1 MIRHRRA
8 LLGVALAG
16 LWALTA
22 VPVALAARKWTLD
35 ASPTS
40 IAVDDPVVVTLTVQN
55 VGGDGGGDEITCVTI
70 DVPADVHD
78 RRRERRLGEGRH
90 VPASHGWIADVNGA
104 RAMFRNPKDHNPL
117 VGLPEAG
124 DQAVFRVSGT
134 ATSGG
139 TQSWSGGAADKPGA
153 SGSAN
158 CGSGDVPQALGLDQ
172 RLVADP
178 GPDADADARA
188 DADPATDAVA
198 DAATHAHRD
207 AVADPRTHA
216 HADAAGRHADAEP
229 HGGADTVADAAPHAD
244 AHPDPGAHG
253 DGPPRLH
260 AVIAAHGDA
269 RRDRVG
275 DARRVPVSGRIRLCV
290 PVRVERALTV
300 GECRSAAHRGDAVA
314 IRTRRGGPGWGAGW
328 QSGRRR

>member
-16 LWALTA
+16 LWALTV

-70 DVPADVHD
+70 DVPATFTISGASVVSVK
-78 RRRERRLGEGRH
+78 G
-90 VPASHGWIADVNGA
+90 VTSPASHGWIADVNGA
-104 RAMFRNPKDHNPL
+104 RATFKNPSDHDPL
-117 VGLPEAG
+117 VGLPVG

-158 CGSGDVPQALGLDQ
+158 CGSGTFPKLSVSINVSSPTPAPTATPTPAPTPTP
-172 RLVADP
+172 RPTPSPTPRPTPTATPTPTPAPTPTPTPPVVTPSPSPTAPPTPSPTPRPTPTIEPTATAHP
-178 GPDADADARA
+178 GSTPSSAPTATPDAPRDARA
-188 DADPATDAVA
+188 SPSPAASV
-198 DAATHAHRD
+198 
-207 AVADPRTHA
+207 V
-216 HADAAGRHADAEP
+216 
-229 HGGADTVADAAPHAD
+229 
-244 AHPDPGAHG
+244 
-253 DGPPRLH
+253 
-260 AVIAAHGDA
+260 
-269 RRDRVG
+269 
-275 DARRVPVSGRIRLCV
+275 CV
-290 PVRVERALTV
+290 PVRVERALTI

-328 QSGRRR
+328 QSGPRR